1 MRNAL
6 ELFDPLVA
14 RWFQERYPSATDIQS
29 RAWQAISR
37 NRHVLMSAPTG
48 SGKTMAAFLWSL
60 NQLICGQWS
69 PGRTRVLYVSPLK
82 ALNNDIRRN
91 LLEPMAALKDLF
103 ENTGRPFPPIQVST
117 RSGDTTSAERRR
129 MLRQPPEILITTP
142 ESLNLLLSSAGG
154 RSILTGI
161 KTVIL
166 DEVHSIIDSRR
177 GTFLMTAVE
186 RLVLLSGEFQRIA
199 LSATI
204 HPMELAAAFVGGY
217 QLKGDPSAPQYSPRR
232 VHTVSSPMSKSYDL
246 SVIMPEAPES
256 GGDPKKFWKTYA
268 DRFRERIRN
277 NRSTLI
283 FTNNRALCEKLT
295 YLINFSTGRGME
307 DNQSGLS
314 AYSHHGS
321 LSREIRT
328 EVEQHLKA
336 GRLKAIVATSSLEL
350 GIDIGALDEVILVQS
365 PPSVSAAIQRIGRAG
380 HGVGECSRGVFFPSH
395 GMDIV
400 NCAVLAQAVREESIE
415 NARPPAAP
423 LDVLAQVLLSM
434 VGFETWR
441 PADLYNQIRT
451 ATAYRQLSRRRF
463 DLVLNMLE
471 GRFDQSRLREL
482 SPRMTH
488 DRVAGL
494 VKAKKGAL
502 LTLYAS
508 GGVIP
513 DRGYYGLR
521 HSDTGARIGELDEE
535 FVWEARVGQVFT
547 LGTQNWRI
555 HKITTSDVL
564 VVPAPKAK
572 PAPPFWKAEHMDRSF
587 HLSERIGGF
596 LEHAETCLGGPKK
609 PSSEFQHELCTHYG
623 LDDHAAERLISFLLS
638 QRRQT
643 GCALPHRH
651 HIVVETTVMGAGKAP
666 GRQVVVHNFWGGRAN
681 RPLAVAMEAA
691 WEERY
696 GSRAEIFATN
706 DGIALLLPHEI
717 PADELLGLVRAGT
730 IESLLGRRLAQTGFF
745 GARFRECAGRA
756 LLLPRRTINQR
767 MPLWLSRLKAQKL
780 LAAVEGQAE
789 FPILVE
795 TWRTCLQDEFELP
808 VLKQLLLELES
819 GEIAWTPVRTA
830 FPSPMASSG
839 AWQHINHY
847 MYQPDQPAA
856 PGGGAISPDL
866 YAEVAQEPG
875 LRPGIP
881 RRIVTQFALKSRRL
895 APGYAPDNP
904 DDLLDWV
911 KERLLIPPSE
921 WQGLLDAVHENTRD
935 LEASLADKLVT
946 IRFGRT
952 GATSGVTHNVFL
964 IAARE
969 SLPRLHS
976 GFFIHCRP
984 SPDIHLLSGRAVD
997 HAGYTASP
1005 DVKNEE
1011 EGRLDQ
1017 DAALTPAAGL
1027 LGEWLRFYG
1036 PLTMDFISR
1045 TLAMNLDQLHPLVD
1059 ELLESQDIIQ
1069 GRLIRDED
1077 VDQICDR
1084 ENFEILLRLTRA
1096 SADPGFQ
1103 TLDISRFPLFLAHY
1117 QGLTRASHPDRQ
1129 LMETLTPLLGWPA
1142 PAGLWETDILP
1153 ARCAGYTSDGLD
1165 RLIQQD
1171 ELCWMG
1177 QPGRKVLFSFEHEL
1191 DLIRAEN
1198 LISDGSPQLPDLD
1211 QLFPDPSGRYPFSVL
1226 QRTTGLN
1233 SRDLNQHLWQAVWQ
1247 GTVTNDSLTALRH
1260 GLAHQFKMPDAPSS
1274 AGHHRHRRPGP
1285 GRRTFERWQ
1294 KSRPPGNWFRII
1306 PPEEPLDG
1314 LEKEERNKDRV
1325 RLLLDRYGIVF
1336 RELLARELPQFQWG
1350 ALFRSLR
1357 LMELS
1362 GEVIAG
1368 HFFSHIPGL
1377 QFIAPDALQIL
1388 REPLPE
1394 NAVFWLNAA
1403 DPASLC
1409 GIGIDALRTPLPR
1422 RIPGN
1427 HLVYHGSRLVVISR
1441 GNGRHLNIEAPADTS
1456 DIKTYFN
1463 FLVHMLARPAAPAS
1477 HIVVETINDQP
1488 ADEKTPYAGPLK
1500 ELFDIV
1506 PDPKGLTLYR
1516 RHT

>member
-1 MRNAL
+1 
-6 ELFDPLVA
+6 
-14 RWFQERYPSATDIQS
+14 
-29 RAWQAISR
+29 
-37 NRHVLMSAPTG
+37 
-48 SGKTMAAFLWSL
+48 MAAFLWAL

-91 LLEPMAALKDLF
+91 LLEPMAALEDLF
-103 ENTGRPFPPIQVST
+103 ENMGRPFPPIQVST

-154 RSILTGI
+154 RSMLTGI

-204 HPMELAAAFVGGY
+204 HPMDLAAAFVGGY
-217 QLKGDPSAPQYSPRR
+217 ELQGAPSAPQYVQRR
-232 VHTVSSPMSKSYDL
+232 VHTVSSLMSKSYHL
-246 SVIMPEAPES
+246 SVIMPEPPQS
-256 GGDPKKFWKTYA
+256 SGDPKEFWKTYA

-277 NRSTLI
+277 NQSTLI

-295 YLINFSTGRGME
+295 YLINYSTGRDIEG
-307 DNQSGLS
+307 DPNGLW

-328 EVEQHLKA
+328 EVEQQLKA

-395 GMDIV
+395 GMDV
-400 NCAVLAQAVREESIE
+400 VTCAVLARAVREESIE
-415 NARPPAAP
+415 KARPLTAP

-434 VGFETWR
+434 VGFEAWR
-441 PADLYNQIRT
+441 PVDLYNQVRT
-451 ATAYRQLSRRRF
+451 ATAYHRLSRRSF
-463 DLVLNMLE
+463 DLVLDMLE
-471 GRFDQSRLREL
+471 GRFARSRLREL
-482 SPRMTH
+482 SPKITH

-521 HSDTGARIGELDEE
+521 HRDTGARIGELDEE

-555 HKITTSDVL
+555 HKITSSDVL

-572 PAPPFWKAEHMDRSF
+572 PAPPFWKAEHLDRGF
-587 HLSERIGGF
+587 HLSESIGRF

-609 PSSEFQHELCTHYG
+609 QSSEFQNILRTHHG
-623 LDDHAAERLISFLLS
+623 LDDHTAERLISFLLS

-651 HIVVETTVMGAGKAP
+651 HLVVETTVMGAGKAS
-666 GRQVVVHNFWGGRAN
+666 GRQVVLHNFWGGRVN

-696 GSRAEIFATN
+696 GSGAEIFATN
-706 DGIALLLPHEI
+706 DGIALLLPYEI
-717 PADELLGLVRAGT
+717 SADELLGLVRQDT
-730 IESLLGRRLAQTGFF
+730 LKDLLRQRLAQTGFF

-756 LLLPRRTINQR
+756 LLLPRRSINRR
-767 MPLWLSRLKAQKL
+767 MPLWLSRLKARKL
-780 LAAVEGQAE
+780 LAAVEDQAE

-795 TWRTCLQDEFELP
+795 TWRTCLQDEFELMN
-808 VLKQLLLELES
+808 LKQLLLELES
-819 GEIAWTPVRTA
+819 GEIAWTHVRTA

-847 MYQPDQPAA
+847 MYQPDRPAVS
-856 PGGGAISPDL
+856 GGGAISTDL
-866 YAEVAQEPG
+866 YAEVAREPG

-881 RRIVTQFALKSRRL
+881 REIITQFELKSQRL
-895 APGYAPDNP
+895 APGYAPDNS

-911 KERLLIPPSE
+911 KERLLITRSE
-921 WQGLLDAVHENTRD
+921 WQILLDTVHENIPD
-935 LEASLADKLVT
+935 PEVSLADKLVT
-946 IRFGRT
+946 VRLEQT
-952 GATSGVTHNVFL
+952 GAIPIVTQDVIL

-969 SLPRLHS
+969 SLPRLHT
-976 GFFIHCRP
+976 GFFSHY
-984 SPDIHLLSGRAVD
+984 SPLPGIHLLSGRPLD
-997 HAGYTASP
+997 HAEYTGSP
-1005 DVKNEE
+1005 DAETEE
-1011 EGRLDQ
+1011 EGQLNQ
-1017 DAALTPAAGL
+1017 DFGRPPTAGL

-1036 PLTMDFISR
+1036 PVTTDFISQ
-1045 TLAMNLDQLHPLVD
+1045 TLALNPDQMQSMLD

-1069 GRLIRDED
+1069 GRLIMDEE

-1084 ENFEILLRLTRA
+1084 ENFEILLRLSRV
-1096 SADPGFQ
+1096 SADADFQ
-1103 TLDISRFPLFLAHY
+1103 ALDINRISLFLAHY
-1117 QGLTRASHPDRQ
+1117 QGLTQASNPDRQ

-1142 PAGLWETDILP
+1142 PVGLWETDIIP
-1153 ARCAGYTSDGLD
+1153 ARYARYTSDGLD
-1165 RLIQQD
+1165 QLVQQD
-1171 ELCWMG
+1171 ELCWIG

-1191 DLIRAEN
+1191 DLIREE
-1198 LISDGSPQLPDLD
+1198 IPIPDGSPPPPEPALNR
-1211 QLFPDPSGRYPFSVL
+1211 LFPDPDGRYPFSVL

-1233 SRDLNQHLWQAVWQ
+1233 SRDLNQQLWEAVWQ
-1247 GTVTNDSLTALRH
+1247 GAVTNDGFAALRH
-1260 GLAHQFKMPDAPSS
+1260 GLAHQFKMPDVLSS
-1274 AGHHRHRRPGP
+1274 AGHRRHRRPGP
-1285 GRRTFERWQ
+1285 GRRAFEGWR

-1306 PPEEPLDG
+1306 PPEEPRDG

-1336 RELLARELPQFQWG
+1336 RELLARELPHFQWS

-1357 LMELS
+1357 IMELS

-1394 NAVFWLNAA
+1394 NAVFWLNAV

-1409 GIGIDALRTPLPR
+1409 GIGIGALRTALPR

-1441 GNGRHLNIEAPADTS
+1441 GNGRHLNIEASAECP
-1456 DIKTYFN
+1456 DIITYFN
-1463 FLVHMLARPAAPAS
+1463 FLHHMLRRPVSPVGNLV
-1477 HIVVETINDQP
+1477 IETINDQP
-1488 ADEKTPYAGPLK
+1488 AVESIPYVEPLK
-1500 ELFDIV
+1500 ALFDVI

-1516 RHT
+1516 RHH